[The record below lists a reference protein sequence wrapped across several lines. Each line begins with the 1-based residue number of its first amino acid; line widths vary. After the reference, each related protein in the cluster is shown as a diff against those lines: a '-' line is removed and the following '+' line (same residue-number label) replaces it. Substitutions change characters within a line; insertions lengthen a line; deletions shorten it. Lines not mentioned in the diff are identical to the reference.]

1 MKLRVTSITVSDV
14 GEQINSVTTAL
25 EDLLRPV
32 VAAQD
37 YGGGIEQFAV
47 FFVSV
52 DSDSVENERYCRANN
67 RAGRYKDIVTGK
79 MVSFVGL
86 AIPVDP
92 KTVLSSSREALQQL
106 LQGLLFEELETP
118 AYTLP
123 KKFNRQRLLADLKA
137 ALV

>member
-14 GEQINSVTTAL
+14 GEQINSVTTML

-32 VAAQD
+32 VEAQD

-52 DSDSVENERYCRANN
+52 DSDPVENERYCRANN
-67 RAGRYKDIVTGK
+67 RAGRYKDILTGK
-79 MVSFVGL
+79 MISFVGL

-92 KTVLSSSREALQQL
+92 KTVLSSSREALQQI
-106 LQGLLFEELETP
+106 LQGLLVAELETP